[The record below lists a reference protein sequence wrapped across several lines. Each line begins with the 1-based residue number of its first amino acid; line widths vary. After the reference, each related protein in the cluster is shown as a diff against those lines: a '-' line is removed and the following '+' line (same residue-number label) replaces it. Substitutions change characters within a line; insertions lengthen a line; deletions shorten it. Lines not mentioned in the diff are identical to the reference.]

1 MTLNGCKRFLIC
13 LPLLFPLSVMA
24 GGNSLL
30 IPAPEPNRCALGI
43 TEDAALLNECQQLAL
58 AGDAQA
64 AYELGLFYYDGLL
77 APPDMAQAVTWFERA
92 SLHGHAQAQ
101 YRLGMIF
108 FQGEGQPV
116 NKVQAYI
123 LLKMSAVNGDDEAL
137 DMADRVSAQMRHD
150 ELDAATRILSQI
162 FRNYLME
169 LQVMEERQNR

>member
-13 LPLLFPLSVMA
+13 LPLLFPPPLMA

-30 IPAPEPNRCALGI
+30 IPAPEVNRCALDI
-43 TEDAALLNECQQLAL
+43 ADPTEVLHDCQQRAL

-64 AYELGLFYYDGLL
+64 AYELGLFYYDGLAVPRDL
-77 APPDMAQAVTWFERA
+77 TQAVSWFERA
-92 SLHGHAQAQ
+92 SLQGHAQAQ
-101 YRLGMIF
+101 YRLGLIF

-123 LLKMSAVNGDDEAL
+123 LLKMSAVNGDEEAL
-137 DMADRVSAQMRHD
+137 DMADQVAIHMHHD
-150 ELDAATRILSQI
+150 ELEAASRILSQI

-169 LQVMEERQNR
+169 LQVMEERHTP